1 MVRKKE
7 ERETETLEEEI
18 RELRRSV
25 LNVLEAF
32 LPPRE
37 VREEVVRNVYN
48 IELSLLRI
56 LKTLI
61 DYKVEEI
68 QGRLERKEGGK
79 KAKRIEV
86 E

>member
-1 MVRKKE
+1 MAKE
-7 ERETETLEEEI
+7 KEVESIEEEI
-18 RELRRSV
+18 RELRRS
-25 LNVLEAF
+25 LLGVLEAF
-32 LPPRE
+32 LPPKE
-37 VREEVVRNVYN
+37 VREEVVKNVYT

-61 DYKVEEI
+61 DYKVESLQSRIEKK
-68 QGRLERKEGGK
+68 QGKK